1 MSPKPVVKTKKK
13 TKSQED
19 VRVKFADK
27 PESPAAAEGESGR
40 YVYGIVQSRD
50 RIDFGKVG
58 IGGAGA
64 MVYTVNYL
72 DIAAVVSNTSVYIFD
87 PTRENALAHEHV
99 IETVMKTYTII
110 PMSFGT
116 VFRTDNDIREVLQ
129 EHLLVFEGCA
139 SSDVGKLEF
148 GLKVNWDRDRII
160 EDIKQDD
167 EEIRQFHQEIIR
179 KHLQSTYL
187 ARMQLGRMI
196 DKALAERSIG
206 YVREIYEALR
216 GVCVASRDNQPI
228 GDKMIM
234 NAAFLVEREREPE
247 FDDAVNSIA
256 KKYGQRL
263 KFKYTGPW
271 PPYNF
276 VNIRLKLERRRSGI
290 MLLIDD
296 LLMLPFSGFNFV
308 MKTLRQVAEEQ
319 YTDDAPIK
327 ERLLELQ
334 LKLEA
339 EEITEEEYTRAR
351 GRHHSPVARDPE
363 P

>member
-1 MSPKPVVKTKKK
+1 MASAVAKGKRNTKTLAKSRKGGKP
-13 TKSQED
+13 EDD
-19 VRVKFADK
+19 VRIKFSDNGG
-27 PESPAAAEGESGR
+27 PPAAGAGESGR
-40 YVYGIVQSRD
+40 YVYGILQSRD
-50 RIDFGKVG
+50 RLEFGRIG
-58 IGGAGA
+58 IGGAGEL
-64 MVYTVNYL
+64 VYAVNYQ

-99 IETVMKTYTII
+99 IETVMKNHTII

-116 VFRTDNDIREVLQ
+116 VFRTDNDIREVLKSIY
-129 EHLLVFEGCA
+129 
-139 SSDVGKLEF
+139 SSLKDVLHQMAGKLEF

-160 EDIKQDD
+160 EDIKQED
-167 EEIRQFHQEIIR
+167 EEIRKFHQEIIR

-196 DKALAERSIG
+196 DKALAERSIA

-216 GVCVASRDNQPI
+216 NVCVASRDNQPI

-247 FDDAVNSIA
+247 FDDAVNKIA

-276 VNIRLKLERRRSGI
+276 VNIRLKLERVGA
-290 MLLIDD
+290 
-296 LLMLPFSGFNFV
+296 G
-308 MKTLRQVAEEQ
+308 
-319 YTDDAPIK
+319 
-327 ERLLELQ
+327 
-334 LKLEA
+334 
-339 EEITEEEYTRAR
+339 
-351 GRHHSPVARDPE
+351 
-363 P
+363 

>member
-1 MSPKPVVKTKKK
+1 MGEKQKPMATKTAVRPAKPAGRTVKT
-13 TKSQED
+13 TRSGPAD
-19 VRVKFADK
+19 LHVKMGDTPISS
-27 PESPAAAEGESGR
+27 PELVPGEGGR
-40 YVYGIVQSRD
+40 YVYGIIEAKEQTN
-50 RIDFGKVG
+50 FGKIG
-58 IGGAGA
+58 IGGSGE
-64 MVYTVNYL
+64 MVYTVNYQ

-99 IETVMKTYTII
+99 IETVMKNHTII

-116 VFRTDNDIREVLQ
+116 VFRTDDDIREVLKSIYPS
-129 EHLLVFEGCA
+129 LK
-139 SSDVGKLEF
+139 DVLHQMAGKLEF
-148 GLKVNWDRDRII
+148 GLKVNWDRDQII
-160 EDIKQDD
+160 EDIKQED

-234 NAAFLVEREREPE
+234 NAAFLVEREREAE
-247 FDDAVNSIA
+247 FDSAVNKIA
-256 KKYGQRL
+256 RKYGQRL

-276 VNIRLKLERRRSGI
+276 VNIRLKLERVGA
-290 MLLIDD
+290 
-296 LLMLPFSGFNFV
+296 G
-308 MKTLRQVAEEQ
+308 
-319 YTDDAPIK
+319 
-327 ERLLELQ
+327 
-334 LKLEA
+334 
-339 EEITEEEYTRAR
+339 
-351 GRHHSPVARDPE
+351 
-363 P
+363 